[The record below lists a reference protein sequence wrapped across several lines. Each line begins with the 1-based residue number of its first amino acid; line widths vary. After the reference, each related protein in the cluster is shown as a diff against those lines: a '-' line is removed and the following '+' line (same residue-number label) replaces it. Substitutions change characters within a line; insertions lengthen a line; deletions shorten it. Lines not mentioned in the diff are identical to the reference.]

1 MGEMTFEQAFKHAH
15 DHYSAGR
22 FREAEAVL
30 LQILSVLPDQP
41 DSIQLLGVVTHN
53 LGRGRT
59 GIELVR
65 RAIDLNPTAQFYS
78 NLGVM
83 LAAQGDVEPALD
95 AFRKAIAVQP
105 NLPDAH
111 NNMGNLLRTSGR

>member
-15 DHYSAGR
+15 EHYVAGR
-22 FREAEAVL
+22 FREAETVL
-30 LQILSVLPDQP
+30 LQILAVYPDQA
-41 DSIQLLGVVTHN
+41 DTLQLLGIVTHN

-65 RAIDLNPTAQFYS
+65 RAIDLNPAAQFYC

-83 LAAQGDVEPALD
+83 LAGQGDTQPALD
-95 AFRKAIAVQP
+95 AFRKAVELQP

-111 NNMGNLLRTSGR
+111 NNMGN